1 MADTMIACENVWK
14 VYGPAYTAGTQLT
27 DAHIVALKGANFT
40 IKNGEC
46 FVIMGLSGSGKS
58 TLVRCLTRL
67 VEPSDGRI
75 DVAGRDLTGASQRQ
89 LMEIRRKVMGMVF
102 QNFALLPHLTVLE
115 NVAFP
120 LAVRGVGQ
128 KTRHAR
134 ARELVKIV
142 GLAGREGHFPSEL
155 SGGQQQRVGIA
166 RALSSDPDILF
177 MDEPFS
183 ALDPLLRRELQDEF
197 IRLRQELNKTIVFIT
212 HDFDEAIRLAD
223 RIAIMRN
230 GEILEIGTPEELV
243 IHSKHPYVSEF
254 TRHCN
259 RSSVL
264 KARTLA
270 RAWKGGSA
278 PEHSIDGN
286 RLVADVATEVLGSA
300 RDVGVVQDG
309 NLIGVLQKS
318 DVIATLT
325 GQQIELG
332 SVR

>member
-1 MADTMIACENVWK
+1 MAGSMITCENVWK
-14 VYGPAYTAGTQLT
+14 VYGPPYVPGEEPT
-27 DAHIVALKGANFT
+27 DAHVVALKAANFT
-40 IKNGEC
+40 IKKGEC

-67 VEPSDGRI
+67 IEPSEGRI
-75 DVAGRDLTGASQRQ
+75 NVADNDVTGASPKQ

-120 LAVRGVGQ
+120 LSVRGVDM
-128 KTRHAR
+128 KTRTSK
-134 ARELVKIV
+134 ARELVKTV
-142 GLAGREGHFPSEL
+142 GLAGRENHFPSEL

-166 RALSSDPDILF
+166 RALSSEPEVLF

-197 IRLRQELNKTIVFIT
+197 IRLRHELKKTVVFIT

-230 GEILEIGTPEELV
+230 GEILEIGTPEQLV
-243 IHSKHPYVSEF
+243 IHSKHPYVTEF
-254 TRHCN
+254 TRHCD

-264 KARTLA
+264 RARTLA
-270 RAWKGGSA
+270 RPLRANFEPSV
-278 PEHSIDGN
+278 SVDGN
-286 RLVADVATEVLGSA
+286 ELVADVAAKVLGGREDA
-300 RDVGVVQDG
+300 
-309 NLIGVLQKS
+309 GVLVDGKLTGILTKG
-318 DVIATLT
+318 DVIASLT
-325 GQQIELG
+325 GKPIELEA
-332 SVR
+332 V

>member
-1 MADTMIACENVWK
+1 MTDTMITCEDVWK
-14 VYGPAYTAGTQLT
+14 VYGASYSPGDDVTGAY
-27 DAHIVALKGANFT
+27 IVALKAANLS
-40 IKNGEC
+40 IRKGEC

-67 VEPSDGRI
+67 IEPSKGRI
-75 DVAGRDLTGASQRQ
+75 QIAGHDITAANRRELTG
-89 LMEIRRKVMGMVF
+89 IRRRVMGMVF

-120 LAVRGVGQ
+120 LAVRGVSP
-128 KTRHAR
+128 KDRLSR
-134 ARELVKIV
+134 ARELVKLV
-142 GLAGREGHFPSEL
+142 GLAGREGSYPAEL
-155 SGGQQQRVGIA
+155 SGGQQQRIGIA
-166 RALSSDPDILF
+166 RALSSDPDVLF

-230 GEILEIGTPEELV
+230 GEILEIGTPEDLV

-254 TRHCN
+254 TRHCD

-264 KARTLA
+264 RAKSLA
-270 RAWKGGSA
+270 RPVTTGFSPCVTVGA
-278 PEHSIDGN
+278 EQLI
-286 RLVADVATEVLGSA
+286 ADVAPKILDARGEVGIVDGANIVGRVA
-300 RDVGVVQDG
+300 RA
-309 NLIGVLQKS
+309 
-318 DVIATLT
+318 DVIAALT
-325 GQQIELG
+325 GKPIAVEAA
-332 SVR
+332 